1 MILVVYLPNYFKLQ
15 SGPDCGAADCGRG
28 RFGIKSLALVL
39 HTANCCLSTGNLV
52 QICEAGGFTLVLIVE
67 QSIAVQIVEQSIV
80 VQIVEQSIVVQIVEQ
95 GGKGEQRQMPAI
107 SCHCFSHHC
116 YCHCDADDYYQ

>member
-1 MILVVYLPNYFKLQ
+1 MHTKHVRKLKCNRHKNDIGCYLPNYFKLQ

-28 RFGIKSLALVL
+28 RFGIKSSALVL

-52 QICEAGGFTLVLIVE
+52 QICEAAGFTLVLIVE

-80 VQIVEQSIVVQIVEQ
+80 VQIVEQRIVTIVVQIVEQ
-95 GGKGEQRQMPAI
+95 RGKRRATA
-107 SCHCFSHHC
+107 
-116 YCHCDADDYYQ
+116 DAGN